1 MTLFCQNHL
10 HCWQSFVAD
19 LKQNWKSHIRWTGPQ
34 ILKQLPDI
42 NVICAGMGTSGTM
55 TGLGT
60 FFKDAKPSV
69 FRLGYVHAR
78 TSNQTRLTSHSVC
91 TAAGDR
97 VPGPRSYALLAPVEF
112 PWRNAVDQIE
122 EVGSGDSYSLS
133 LELIRNGL
141 VCGPSSGFNLQGLYQ
156 MLGKRKS
163 EGTLNDIKGPD
174 GQVHC
179 VFLCCDLP
187 YQYVSEYFDKLGAEH
202 FPAMKNEVCLSFR
215 NKFLVGE
222 RILIIFEGI
231 A

>member
-1 MTLFCQNHL
+1 MDWATDLEAASRYQRHL
-10 HCWQSFVAD
+10 CGH
-19 LKQNWKSHIRWTGPQ
+19 
-34 ILKQLPDI
+34 
-42 NVICAGMGTSGTM
+42 
-55 TGLGT
+55 
-60 FFKDAKPSV
+60 
-69 FRLGYVHAR
+69 GYVWHNDWTWHIFQRRKTICFQAR
-78 TSNQTRLTSHSVC
+78 VSSLHDPSNRPQLNSHSVC

-112 PWRNAVDQIE
+112 PWRKAVDQIE
-122 EVGSGDSYSLS
+122 EVGSADSYSLS

-174 GQVHC
+174 GQIHC

-202 FPAMKNEVCLSFR
+202 FPAMKNEVCIILC
-215 NKFLVGE
+215 NCFLARE
-222 RILIIFEGI
+222 TMLIIFEGV